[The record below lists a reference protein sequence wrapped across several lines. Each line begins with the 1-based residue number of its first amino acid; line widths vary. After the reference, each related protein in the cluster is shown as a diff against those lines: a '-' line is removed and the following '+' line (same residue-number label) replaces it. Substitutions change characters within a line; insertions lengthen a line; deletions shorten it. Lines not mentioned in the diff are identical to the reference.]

1 MRYFVKPPLPAQAPI
16 VHARPGAG
24 LCYQCDGRQVC
35 WLCAGAGT
43 FAEDVCGECRGDQWC
58 ITCRGAG
65 ELPEGT
71 RAERSAARR
80 ETAPMSNK

>member
-16 VHARPGAG
+16 VHARPGAE
-24 LCYQCDGRQVC
+24 LCYQCDGRRIC

-65 ELPEGT
+65 ELPEG
-71 RAERSAARR
+71 RVWIGPRPVVKPLR
-80 ETAPMSNK
+80 